1 MIFYYTEAAK
11 KTVFRGKIAP
21 NKWTKRRNYTWA
33 HGYKKYVGTL
43 DYFVEIFF
51 YNFAQALEYVIQLI
65 NV

>member
-33 HGYKKYVGTL
+33 HGYKMYVGTL

-51 YNFAQALEYVIQLI
+51 
-65 NV
+65 